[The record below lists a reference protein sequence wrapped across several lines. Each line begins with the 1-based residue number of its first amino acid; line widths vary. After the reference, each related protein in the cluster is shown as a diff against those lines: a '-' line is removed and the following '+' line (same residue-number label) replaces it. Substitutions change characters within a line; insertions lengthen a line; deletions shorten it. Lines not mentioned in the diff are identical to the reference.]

1 MIRTIKS
8 DDIINEISRACIEC
22 ACNLDKKAYS
32 IYKKCIDVETNENAK
47 YVLSELIYN
56 ADIASNE
63 NIPLCQDTG
72 MVICFAE
79 IGINVHLE
87 EPLQSSIDKGVRKGF
102 ADGYL
107 RKSIV
112 NDPFNRIN
120 TQDNTP
126 SAIYTDIVDGS
137 ELKIN
142 LMLKGFGSENM
153 GFVKMFNPSEDVNV
167 IINYLSDKIISNAV
181 NACPPIFVGIGIGG
195 TMEMAALLS
204 KKVLFRPIDQNNKDS
219 FYSAMEQKIKENVN
233 NSNIGPSGYG
243 GKTTVISVAI
253 EKYPTH
259 IAGLP
264 VAVTIQC
271 HALRHKEIVI

>member
-8 DDIINEISRACIEC
+8 NDIINEISRACIEC

-32 IYKKCIDVETNENAK
+32 IYKNSIDVETNENAK

-102 ADGYL
+102 ADGCL

-120 TQDNTP
+120 TLDNTP
-126 SAIYTDIVDGS
+126 SALYIDIVDGS
-137 ELKIN
+137 QLKIN

-153 GFVKMFNPSEDVNV
+153 GFVKMFSPSEDVNE

-204 KKVLFRPIDQNNKDS
+204 KKVLFRPINQKNKDS

-271 HALRHKEIVI
+271 HALRHKEIII

>member
-1 MIRTIKS
+1 MKTFH
-8 DDIINEISRACIEC
+8 
-22 ACNLDKKAYS
+22 Y
-32 IYKKCIDVETNENAK
+32 AK
-47 YVLSELIYN
+47 ILVWLYVLQRLELC
-56 ADIASNE
+56 SFGR
-63 NIPLCQDTG
+63 TTS
-72 MVICFAE
+72 
-79 IGINVHLE
+79 
-87 EPLQSSIDKGVRKGF
+87 SSIDKGVRKGF
-102 ADGYL
+102 ADGCL

-120 TQDNTP
+120 TLDNTP
-126 SAIYTDIVDGS
+126 SALYIDIVDGS
-137 ELKIN
+137 QLKIN

-153 GFVKMFNPSEDVNV
+153 GFVKMFSPSEDVNE

-204 KKVLFRPIDQNNKDS
+204 KKVLFRPINQKNKDS

-271 HALRHKEIVI
+271 HALRHKEIII

>member
-8 DDIINEISRACIEC
+8 NDIVNEISRACIEC

-32 IYKKCIDVETNENAK
+32 IYKNSIDVETNENAK

-102 ADGYL
+102 ADGCL

-120 TQDNTP
+120 TLDNTP
-126 SAIYTDIVDGS
+126 SALYIDIVDGS
-137 ELKIN
+137 QLKIN

-153 GFVKMFNPSEDVNV
+153 GFVKMFSPSEDVNE

-204 KKVLFRPIDQNNKDS
+204 KKVLFRPINQKNKDS

-271 HALRHKEIVI
+271 HALRHKEIII

>member
-8 DDIINEISRACIEC
+8 NDIINEISRACIEC

-32 IYKKCIDVETNENAK
+32 IYKNSIDVETNENAK

-219 FYSAMEQKIKENVN
+219 FYSAMEQKIKDNIN
-233 NSNIGPSGYG
+233 NSNVGPSGYG

>member
-8 DDIINEISRACIEC
+8 NDIVNEISRACIEC

-32 IYKKCIDVETNENAK
+32 IYKNNVNVETNENAK

-102 ADGYL
+102 ADGCL

-120 TQDNTP
+120 TLDNTP
-126 SAIYTDIVDGS
+126 SALYIDIVDGS
-137 ELKIN
+137 QLKIN

-153 GFVKMFNPSEDVNV
+153 GFVKMFSPSEDVNE

-204 KKVLFRPIDQNNKDS
+204 KKVLFRPINQKNKDS

-271 HALRHKEIVI
+271 HALRHKEIII

>member
-1 MIRTIKS
+1 
-8 DDIINEISRACIEC
+8 
-22 ACNLDKKAYS
+22 
-32 IYKKCIDVETNENAK
+32 
-47 YVLSELIYN
+47 
-56 ADIASNE
+56 
-63 NIPLCQDTG
+63 

-219 FYSAMEQKIKENVN
+219 FYSAMEQKIKDNIN
-233 NSNIGPSGYG
+233 NSNVGPSGYG

>member
-32 IYKKCIDVETNENAK
+32 IYKNSIDVETNENAK

-63 NIPLCQDTG
+63 KIPLCQDTG

-102 ADGYL
+102 ADGCL

-120 TQDNTP
+120 TLDNTP
-126 SAIYTDIVDGS
+126 SALYIDIVDGS
-137 ELKIN
+137 QLKIN

-153 GFVKMFNPSEDVNV
+153 GFVKMFSPSEDVNE

-204 KKVLFRPIDQNNKDS
+204 KKVLFRPINQKNKDS

>member
-8 DDIINEISRACIEC
+8 NDIINEISRACIEC

-32 IYKKCIDVETNENAK
+32 IYKNSIDVETNENAK

-63 NIPLCQDTG
+63 KIPLCQDTG

-102 ADGYL
+102 ADGCL

-120 TQDNTP
+120 TLDNTP
-126 SAIYTDIVDGS
+126 SALYIDIVDGS
-137 ELKIN
+137 QLKIN

-219 FYSAMEQKIKENVN
+219 FYSAMEQKIKDNIN
-233 NSNIGPSGYG
+233 NSNVGPSGYG

>member
-8 DDIINEISRACIEC
+8 NDIINEISRACIEC

-32 IYKKCIDVETNENAK
+32 IYKNSIDVETNENAK

-102 ADGYL
+102 ADGCL

-120 TQDNTP
+120 TLDNTP
-126 SAIYTDIVDGS
+126 SALYIDIVDGS
-137 ELKIN
+137 QVKIN

-153 GFVKMFNPSEDVNV
+153 GFVKMFSPSEDVNE

-204 KKVLFRPIDQNNKDS
+204 KKVLFRPINQKNKDS

-271 HALRHKEIVI
+271 HALRHKEIII

>member
-8 DDIINEISRACIEC
+8 NDIINEISRACIEC

-219 FYSAMEQKIKENVN
+219 FYSAMEQKIKDNIN
-233 NSNIGPSGYG
+233 NSNVGPSGYG

>member
-8 DDIINEISRACIEC
+8 NDIINEISRACIEC

-32 IYKKCIDVETNENAK
+32 IYKNSIDVETNENAK

-102 ADGYL
+102 ADGCL

-120 TQDNTP
+120 TLDNTP
-126 SAIYTDIVDGS
+126 SALYIDIVDGS
-137 ELKIN
+137 QLKIN

-153 GFVKMFNPSEDVNV
+153 GFVKMFSPSEDVNE

-204 KKVLFRPIDQNNKDS
+204 KKVLFRPINQKNKDS

-271 HALRHKEIVI
+271 HALRHKEVII

>member
-63 NIPLCQDTG
+63 KIPLCQDTG

-204 KKVLFRPIDQNNKDS
+204 KKVLFRPINQKNKDS
-219 FYSAMEQKIKENVN
+219 FYSAMEQKIKDNIN
-233 NSNIGPSGYG
+233 NSNVGPSGYG

>member
-219 FYSAMEQKIKENVN
+219 FYSAMEQKIKDNIN
-233 NSNIGPSGYG
+233 NSNVGPSGYG

>member
-8 DDIINEISRACIEC
+8 NDIVNEISRACIEC

-32 IYKKCIDVETNENAK
+32 IYKNNVNVETNENAK

-63 NIPLCQDTG
+63 KIPLCQDTG

-120 TQDNTP
+120 TKDNTP
-126 SAIYTDIVDGS
+126 SALYTNIVDGS
-137 ELKIN
+137 DLKIN
-142 LMLKGFGSENM
+142 FMLKGFGSENM
-153 GFVKMFNPSEDVNV
+153 GFVEMFNPSEDVNV
-167 IINYLSDKIISNAV
+167 IINYLSDKIINNAV

-204 KKVLFRPIDQNNKDS
+204 KKVLFRPIDQNNKDL
-219 FYSAMEQKIKENVN
+219 FYSAMEQKIKDNIN
-233 NSNIGPSGYG
+233 NSNVGPSGYG

-271 HALRHKEIVI
+271 HALRHKEIII

>member
-8 DDIINEISRACIEC
+8 NDIINEISRACIEC

-219 FYSAMEQKIKENVN
+219 FYSAMEQKIKDKIN
-233 NSNIGPSGYG
+233 NSNVGPSGYG

>member
-8 DDIINEISRACIEC
+8 NDIINEISRACIEC

-47 YVLSELIYN
+47 YVLSELIYI

-102 ADGYL
+102 ADGCL

-120 TQDNTP
+120 TLDNTP
-126 SAIYTDIVDGS
+126 SALYIDIVDGS
-137 ELKIN
+137 QLKIN

-153 GFVKMFNPSEDVNV
+153 GFVKMFSPSEDVNE
-167 IINYLSDKIISNAV
+167 IINYLSDKIINNAV

-204 KKVLFRPIDQNNKDS
+204 KKVLFRPINQKNKDS

-271 HALRHKEIVI
+271 HALRHKEIII

>member
-219 FYSAMEQKIKENVN
+219 FYSAMEKKIKDNIN
-233 NSNIGPSGYG
+233 NSNVGPSGYG

>member
-8 DDIINEISRACIEC
+8 NDIVNEISRACIEC

-32 IYKKCIDVETNENAK
+32 IYKNNVNVETNENAK

-102 ADGYL
+102 ADGCL

-120 TQDNTP
+120 TLDNTP
-126 SAIYTDIVDGS
+126 SALYIDIVDGS
-137 ELKIN
+137 QVKIN

-153 GFVKMFNPSEDVNV
+153 GFVKMFSPSEDVNE

-204 KKVLFRPIDQNNKDS
+204 KKVLFRPINQKNKDS

-271 HALRHKEIVI
+271 HALRHKEIII

>member
-8 DDIINEISRACIEC
+8 NDIVNEISRACIEC

-32 IYKKCIDVETNENAK
+32 IYKNNVNVETNENAK

-63 NIPLCQDTG
+63 KIPLCQDTG

-120 TQDNTP
+120 TKDNTP
-126 SAIYTDIVDGS
+126 SALYTNIVDGS
-137 ELKIN
+137 DLKIN
-142 LMLKGFGSENM
+142 FMLKGFGSENM

-167 IINYLSDKIISNAV
+167 IINYLSDKIINNAV

-219 FYSAMEQKIKENVN
+219 FYSAMEQKIKDNIN
-233 NSNIGPSGYG
+233 NSNVGPSGYG

>member
-8 DDIINEISRACIEC
+8 NDIVNEISRACIEC

-32 IYKKCIDVETNENAK
+32 IYKNSIDVETNENAK

-102 ADGYL
+102 ADGCL

-120 TQDNTP
+120 TLDNTP
-126 SAIYTDIVDGS
+126 SALYIDIVDGS
-137 ELKIN
+137 QVKIN

-153 GFVKMFNPSEDVNV
+153 GFVKMFSPSEDVNE

-204 KKVLFRPIDQNNKDS
+204 KKVLFRPINQKNKDS

-271 HALRHKEIVI
+271 HALRHKEIII